1 MRWFLAILL
10 FSIFTFFLTIL
21 GVLEFWRLEGEMK
34 RTFKVMSFRENL
46 AYVLSYY
53 GKEEALLKSHLNLSK
68 NLALEIG
75 DEELISLS
83 DSLERGVKSKTF
95 KDKDLM
101 GFTDKI
107 KKRTE
112 GIITGERK
120 ATYWLYA
127 LFIAIALFS
136 ISASIISVLGFLEIR
151 RNLGILKNFLLD
163 LRLGIL
169 WERLE
174 LGGDFKVLEE
184 KLNGL
189 IRDVKRVRR
198 NVQKVVRS

>member
-10 FSIFTFFLTIL
+10 FSILTLSFTIL
-21 GVLEFWRLEGEMK
+21 GVLEFWRLEGE
-34 RTFKVMSFRENL
+34 RERAFKVMSLRENL

-53 GKEEALLKSHLNLSK
+53 GKDEALLKSHLNLSK

-75 DEELISLS
+75 DEELISLL
-83 DSLERGVKSKTF
+83 DSLGRGVKSKTF

-101 GFTDKI
+101 GFAEKV

-112 GIITGERK
+112 GIITGGRN
-120 ATYWLYA
+120 TPYWIYA
-127 LFIAIALFS
+127 LFVALFS
-136 ISASIISVLGFLEIR
+136 ILASIISVLGFLEIR
-151 RNLGILKNFLLD
+151 RNLGILKNFLSD

-174 LGGDFKVLEE
+174 FRGDFKVLEE
-184 KLNGL
+184 ELNGL

>member
-10 FSIFTFFLTIL
+10 FSILTLSLTIL
-21 GVLEFWRLEGEMK
+21 GVLEFRRLEGE
-34 RTFKVMSFRENL
+34 RERAFKVMSIRENL

-53 GKEEALLKSHLNLSK
+53 GKDEALLRSHLNLSK

-75 DEELISLS
+75 DEELISLL

-101 GFTDKI
+101 GFTEKI

-112 GIITGERK
+112 GIITGGRN
-120 ATYWLYA
+120 TPYWLYA
-127 LFIAIALFS
+127 LFIAFFS
-136 ISASIISVLGFLEIR
+136 ILASIISVLGFLEMR
-151 RNLGILKNFLLD
+151 RNLGILKKFLSD

-184 KLNGL
+184 ELNGL
-189 IRDVKRVRR
+189 IRDIKRVRR

>member
-21 GVLEFWRLEGEMK
+21 GVLEFRRLEGE
-34 RTFKVMSFRENL
+34 RERAFKVMSIRENL

-53 GKEEALLKSHLNLSK
+53 GKDEALLRSHLNLSK

-75 DEELISLS
+75 DEELISLL

-101 GFTDKI
+101 GFTEKI

-112 GIITGERK
+112 GIITGGRN
-120 ATYWLYA
+120 THYWLYA
-127 LFIAIALFS
+127 LFIAFFS
-136 ISASIISVLGFLEIR
+136 ILASIISVLGFLEMR
-151 RNLGILKNFLLD
+151 RNLGILKNFLSD

-184 KLNGL
+184 ELNGL
-189 IRDVKRVRR
+189 IRDIKRVRR

>member
-1 MRWFLAILL
+1 
-10 FSIFTFFLTIL
+10 
-21 GVLEFWRLEGEMK
+21 
-34 RTFKVMSFRENL
+34 
-46 AYVLSYY
+46 
-53 GKEEALLKSHLNLSK
+53 LNLSK

-75 DEELISLS
+75 DEELISLL
-83 DSLERGVKSKTF
+83 DSLDRGVKSKTF

-101 GFTDKI
+101 GFAGKI
-107 KKRTE
+107 RKRTE
-112 GIITGERK
+112 GIITGGRK
-120 ATYWLYA
+120 ATYWIYA
-127 LFIAIALFS
+127 LFIALFS
-136 ISASIISVLGFLEIR
+136 ILASIISVLGFIEIR
-151 RNLGILKNFLLD
+151 RNLNVLKNFLLD

-184 KLNGL
+184 ELNGL

>member
-21 GVLEFWRLEGEMK
+21 GVLEFWRLEGE
-34 RTFKVMSFRENL
+34 RERAFKVMSLRENL

-53 GKEEALLKSHLNLSK
+53 GKNEALLKSHLNLSK

-75 DEELISLS
+75 DGELIFLL
-83 DSLERGVKSKTF
+83 DSLERGVKSKTL

-101 GFTDKI
+101 GFTEKI

-112 GIITGERK
+112 RIITGGGN
-120 ATYWLYA
+120 TPYWLYA
-127 LFIAIALFS
+127 LFVGVLSLFV
-136 ISASIISVLGFLEIR
+136 SIISVLGFLEMR
-151 RNLGILKNFLLD
+151 RNLNVLKNLLLD

-184 KLNGL
+184 ELNGL

>member
-10 FSIFTFFLTIL
+10 FSIFTFFFTIL
-21 GVLEFWRLEGEMK
+21 CVLEFWKLEGE
-34 RTFKVMSFRENL
+34 RERAFRVMSLRENL

-53 GKEEALLKSHLNLSK
+53 GKDEALLNSHLNLSK

-75 DEELISLS
+75 DEELISLL

-101 GFTDKI
+101 KFTEKI

-112 GIITGERK
+112 GIITGGRS
-120 ATYWLYA
+120 TPYWIYA
-127 LFIAIALFS
+127 LFIALFS
-136 ISASIISVLGFLEIR
+136 ILASIISVLGFIEIR
-151 RNLGILKNFLLD
+151 RNLNVLKNLLLD

-184 KLNGL
+184 ELNGL

>member
-21 GVLEFWRLEGEMK
+21 GVLEFWKLEGE
-34 RTFKVMSFRENL
+34 RERAFKVMSLRENL

-53 GKEEALLKSHLNLSK
+53 GKDEALLKSHLTLSK

-75 DEELISLS
+75 DEELISLL

-95 KDKDLM
+95 KDLM
-101 GFTDKI
+101 GFTEKI

-112 GIITGERK
+112 GVITGGRN
-120 ATYWLYA
+120 APYWLYA
-127 LFIAIALFS
+127 LFIALFS
-136 ISASIISVLGFLEIR
+136 ILASIISALGSIEIR
-151 RNLGILKNFLLD
+151 KNLNVLKNFLLD

-184 KLNGL
+184 ELNGL

>member
-10 FSIFTFFLTIL
+10 FSILTLSLTIL
-21 GVLEFWRLEGEMK
+21 GVLEFRRLEGE
-34 RTFKVMSFRENL
+34 RERAFKVMSLRENL

-53 GKEEALLKSHLNLSK
+53 GKDEALLRSHLNLSK

-75 DEELISLS
+75 DEELISLL

-101 GFTDKI
+101 GFTEKI

-112 GIITGERK
+112 GIITGGRN
-120 ATYWLYA
+120 THYWLYA
-127 LFIAIALFS
+127 LFIALFS
-136 ISASIISVLGFLEIR
+136 ILASIISVLGFLEMR
-151 RNLGILKNFLLD
+151 RNLGILKNFLSD

-184 KLNGL
+184 ELNGL
-189 IRDVKRVRR
+189 IRDIKRVRR

>member
-1 MRWFLAILL
+1 MRWFLAILI

-21 GVLEFWRLEGEMK
+21 GVREFWRLEGE
-34 RTFKVMSFRENL
+34 RERAFKVMSLRENL

-53 GKEEALLKSHLNLSK
+53 GKDESLLKSHLNLSK

-75 DEELISLS
+75 DEELISLL
-83 DSLERGVKSKTF
+83 DSFERGVKSKTF

-101 GFTDKI
+101 GFTEKI

-112 GIITGERK
+112 GIITGGRN
-120 ATYWLYA
+120 TPYWLYA
-127 LFIAIALFS
+127 LFIALFS
-136 ISASIISVLGFLEIR
+136 ILASIISVLGFLDIR
-151 RNLGILKNFLLD
+151 RNLNVLKNLLLD

-169 WERLE
+169 WERVE

-184 KLNGL
+184 ELNGL

>member
-21 GVLEFWRLEGEMK
+21 GVLEFWRLEGE
-34 RTFKVMSFRENL
+34 RERAFKVMRF
-46 AYVLSYY
+46 YY
-53 GKEEALLKSHLNLSK
+53 GKDEALLKSHLNLSK

-75 DEELISLS
+75 DEELISLL

-112 GIITGERK
+112 GIITGGRN
-120 ATYWLYA
+120 TPYWLYA
-127 LFIAIALFS
+127 LFIALFS
-136 ISASIISVLGFLEIR
+136 ILASIISVLGFIEIR
-151 RNLGILKNFLLD
+151 RNLNVLKNLLLD

-184 KLNGL
+184 ELNGL

>member
-21 GVLEFWRLEGEMK
+21 GVLEFWKLEGE
-34 RTFKVMSFRENL
+34 RERAFKVMRF
-46 AYVLSYY
+46 YY
-53 GKEEALLKSHLNLSK
+53 GKDEALLKSHLNLSK

-75 DEELISLS
+75 DEEIISLL

-101 GFTDKI
+101 GFAGKI

-112 GIITGERK
+112 GIITGGRN
-120 ATYWLYA
+120 TLYWLYA
-127 LFIAIALFS
+127 LFIALFS
-136 ISASIISVLGFLEIR
+136 ILASIISVLGFIEIR
-151 RNLGILKNFLLD
+151 RNLNVLKNLLLD

-174 LGGDFKVLEE
+174 LGGAL
-184 KLNGL
+184 
-189 IRDVKRVRR
+189 R

>member
-10 FSIFTFFLTIL
+10 FSILTLSFTIL
-21 GVLEFWRLEGEMK
+21 GVLEFWRLEGE
-34 RTFKVMSFRENL
+34 RERAFKVMSLRENL

-53 GKEEALLKSHLNLSK
+53 GKDEALLKSHLNLSK

-75 DEELISLS
+75 DEELISLL

-101 GFTDKI
+101 GFTEKI
-107 KKRTE
+107 KTRTE
-112 GIITGERK
+112 GIITGGRN
-120 ATYWLYA
+120 TPYWIYA
-127 LFIAIALFS
+127 LFVALFS
-136 ISASIISVLGFLEIR
+136 ILASIISVLGFLEIR
-151 RNLGILKNFLLD
+151 RNLGILKNFLSD

-174 LGGDFKVLEE
+174 FRGDFRVLEE
-184 KLNGL
+184 ELNGL

>member
-10 FSIFTFFLTIL
+10 FFILTLSFTIL
-21 GVLEFWRLEGEMK
+21 GVLEFWRLEGE
-34 RTFKVMSFRENL
+34 RERAFKVMSLRENL

-53 GKEEALLKSHLNLSK
+53 GKDEALLKSHLNLSK

-75 DEELISLS
+75 DEELISLL

-101 GFTDKI
+101 GFTEKI

-120 ATYWLYA
+120 ATYWIYA
-127 LFIAIALFS
+127 LFVALFS
-136 ISASIISVLGFLEIR
+136 ILASIISVLGFLEIR
-151 RNLGILKNFLLD
+151 RNLGILKNFLSD

-184 KLNGL
+184 ELNGL

>member
-1 MRWFLAILL
+1 L
-10 FSIFTFFLTIL
+10 SIF
-21 GVLEFWRLEGEMK
+21 EFWRLEGE
-34 RTFKVMSFRENL
+34 RERAFKVMSLRENL

-53 GKEEALLKSHLNLSK
+53 GKNEALLKSHLNLSK

-75 DEELISLS
+75 DGEVISLL

-101 GFTDKI
+101 GFTGKI

-112 GIITGERK
+112 GIITVGRN
-120 ATYWLYA
+120 TLYW
-127 LFIAIALFS
+127 LFS
-136 ISASIISVLGFLEIR
+136 ILASVISVLGFFEIR
-151 RNLGILKNFLLD
+151 RNLNVLKNLLLD

-184 KLNGL
+184 ELNGL

>member
-1 MRWFLAILL
+1 MRWFLSILL
-10 FSIFTFFLTIL
+10 FSIFTFSFTIL
-21 GVLEFWRLEGEMK
+21 GVLEFWRLEGE
-34 RTFKVMSFRENL
+34 RERVFKVMSLRENM

-53 GKEEALLKSHLNLSK
+53 GKDEALLKSHLNLSK

-75 DEELISLS
+75 DEELISLL

-101 GFTDKI
+101 GFAGKI

-112 GIITGERK
+112 GIITGGRK
-120 ATYWLYA
+120 ATYWIYF
-127 LFIAIALFS
+127 LFVGVLS
-136 ISASIISVLGFLEIR
+136 ILASTISVLGFIEIR
-151 RNLGILKNFLLD
+151 RNLNVLKNLLLD

-174 LGGDFKVLEE
+174 LGGAL
-184 KLNGL
+184 
-189 IRDVKRVRR
+189 R

>member
-10 FSIFTFFLTIL
+10 FSIFTFSFTIL
-21 GVLEFWRLEGEMK
+21 SVLEFWRLEGE
-34 RTFKVMSFRENL
+34 RERAFRVMSLRENL
-46 AYVLSYY
+46 AYVLTYY
-53 GKEEALLKSHLNLSK
+53 GKDEALLKSHLNLSK

-75 DEELISLS
+75 DEELISLL

-101 GFTDKI
+101 GFTEKI

-112 GIITGERK
+112 GIITGGRS
-120 ATYWLYA
+120 TLYWLYA
-127 LFIAIALFS
+127 LFIALFS
-136 ISASIISVLGFLEIR
+136 ILASIISVLGFIEIR
-151 RNLGILKNFLLD
+151 TNLNVLKNLLLD

-184 KLNGL
+184 ELNGL
-189 IRDVKRVRR
+189 IRDVKRVRK

>member
-21 GVLEFWRLEGEMK
+21 GVLEFWRLEGE
-34 RTFKVMSFRENL
+34 RERAFKVMRF
-46 AYVLSYY
+46 YY
-53 GKEEALLKSHLNLSK
+53 GKDEALLKSHLNLSK

-75 DEELISLS
+75 DEELISLL

-101 GFTDKI
+101 GFAGKI

-112 GIITGERK
+112 GIITGGRN
-120 ATYWLYA
+120 TLYWLYA
-127 LFIAIALFS
+127 LFIALFS
-136 ISASIISVLGFLEIR
+136 ILASIISVLGFLEIR

-169 WERLE
+169 WERVE
-174 LGGDFKVLEE
+174 LGGYFKVLEGE
-184 KLNGL
+184 LNGL
-189 IRDVKRVRR
+189 IRDVNRVRR

>member
-1 MRWFLAILL
+1 MSILL

-21 GVLEFWRLEGEMK
+21 GVLEFWRLEGE
-34 RTFKVMSFRENL
+34 RERAFKD
-46 AYVLSYY
+46 
-53 GKEEALLKSHLNLSK
+53 EALLKSHLNLSK

-75 DEELISLS
+75 DEEIISLL

-101 GFTDKI
+101 GFAGKI

-112 GIITGERK
+112 GIITGGRK
-120 ATYWLYA
+120 ATYWIYF
-127 LFIAIALFS
+127 LFVGVLS
-136 ISASIISVLGFLEIR
+136 ILASTISVLGFIEIR
-151 RNLGILKNFLLD
+151 RNLNVLKNLLLD

-174 LGGDFKVLEE
+174 LGGAL
-184 KLNGL
+184 
-189 IRDVKRVRR
+189 R

>member
-1 MRWFLAILL
+1 MAILL

-21 GVLEFWRLEGEMK
+21 SIFEFWRLEGE
-34 RTFKVMSFRENL
+34 RERAFKVMSLRENL

-53 GKEEALLKSHLNLSK
+53 GKNEALLKSHLNLSK

-75 DEELISLS
+75 DGEVISLL

-101 GFTDKI
+101 GFTGKI

-112 GIITGERK
+112 GIITVGRN
-120 ATYWLYA
+120 TLYW
-127 LFIAIALFS
+127 LFS
-136 ISASIISVLGFLEIR
+136 ILASVISVLGFFEIR
-151 RNLGILKNFLLD
+151 RNLNVLKNLLLD

-184 KLNGL
+184 ELNGL

>member
-1 MRWFLAILL
+1 MRWFLSILL

-21 GVLEFWRLEGEMK
+21 GVLEFWKLEGE
-34 RTFKVMSFRENL
+34 RERAFKVMSLRENL

-53 GKEEALLKSHLNLSK
+53 GKDEALLKSHLNLSK

-75 DEELISLS
+75 DEELISLL

-101 GFTDKI
+101 GFTEKI

-112 GIITGERK
+112 GIITGGRK
-120 ATYWLYA
+120 ATYWIYA
-127 LFIAIALFS
+127 LFIALFS
-136 ISASIISVLGFLEIR
+136 ILASIISVLGFIEIR
-151 RNLGILKNFLLD
+151 RNLNVLKNLLLD

-184 KLNGL
+184 ELNGL

>member
-1 MRWFLAILL
+1 
-10 FSIFTFFLTIL
+10 
-21 GVLEFWRLEGEMK
+21 
-34 RTFKVMSFRENL
+34 
-46 AYVLSYY
+46 
-53 GKEEALLKSHLNLSK
+53 
-68 NLALEIG
+68 LEIG

>member
-1 MRWFLAILL
+1 L
-10 FSIFTFFLTIL
+10 SIF
-21 GVLEFWRLEGEMK
+21 EFWRLEGE
-34 RTFKVMSFRENL
+34 RERAFKVMSLRENL

-53 GKEEALLKSHLNLSK
+53 GKNEALLKSHLNLSK

-75 DEELISLS
+75 DGEVISLL
-83 DSLERGVKSKTF
+83 DSLERGVKSKTS

-101 GFTDKI
+101 GFTGKI

-112 GIITGERK
+112 GIITVGRN
-120 ATYWLYA
+120 TLYW
-127 LFIAIALFS
+127 LFS
-136 ISASIISVLGFLEIR
+136 ILASVISVLGFFEIR
-151 RNLGILKNFLLD
+151 RNLNVLKNLLLD

-184 KLNGL
+184 ELNGL